1 MMTRRRFLT
10 LLGTGTVVAGAAAG
24 GYLALPAE
32 EAAAGDPRI
41 RYGAEPC
48 VQCGMIISDE
58 RFAAAWRAGRDER
71 HFDDIGC
78 MIANF
83 RKHHPAG
90 EVAYFVRDFGGAAW
104 LNAAAATFV
113 SAPGLKSPM
122 GYDIAAFATREAA
135 QQVMANRSGTNQE
148 TWAALIDGLKE
159 RG

>member
-1 MMTRRRFLT
+1 MGRT
-10 LLGTGTVVAGAAAG
+10 
-24 GYLALPAE
+24 
-32 EAAAGDPRI
+32 
-41 RYGAEPC
+41 
-48 VQCGMIISDE
+48 S
-58 RFAAAWRAGRDER
+58 WRASGRSRER
-71 HFDDIGC
+71 
-78 MIANF
+78 
-83 RKHHPAG
+83 
-90 EVAYFVRDFGGAAW
+90 FVRDFGGGTW